1 MATKIQLDLSEEL
14 EDQIQALFIKSAREV
29 LHEVSNQ
36 EVNAKEFMTFKEA
49 AAYVGVSFNTFKNF
63 ITDYGLK
70 TITIGGKKFI
80 HKPTLVQFLKKYEK

>member
-14 EDQIQALFIKSAREV
+14 EEQIQELFKKSAREV
-29 LHEVSNQ
+29 FHELSKQ
-36 EVNAKEFMTFKEA
+36 ELNAKEFMTFKEA
-49 AAYVGVSFNTFKNF
+49 ASFIGVSFNTLKNF

-80 HKPTLVQFLKKYEK
+80 HKPTLVDFLKKYEK